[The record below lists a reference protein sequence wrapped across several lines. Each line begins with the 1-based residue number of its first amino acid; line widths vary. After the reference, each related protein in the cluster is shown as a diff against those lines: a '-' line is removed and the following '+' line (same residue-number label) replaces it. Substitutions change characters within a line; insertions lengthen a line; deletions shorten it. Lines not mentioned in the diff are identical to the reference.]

1 MNRLHLI
8 LFLAVPLVFSSCAN
22 EVIEEND
29 QQSTES
35 IASDMALDHFNI
47 WVTHPQAAKKRL
59 TDIGFIGIPDSL
71 SKIHEGQGTTGRYFN
86 FLNGYLELIFVY
98 DQQELEENIVA
109 NPDLDFI
116 ERANF
121 KQNGASPFGFAL
133 KVNGYDID
141 KIPFEKVQYHQD
153 WMEDSSSIYAAKN
166 SKTHVKEPSVFV
178 VYPTIE
184 ADHFETLEDLKNIPE
199 EYAMWREFFKHPN
212 GAEKVTKIVITS
224 PEVDLTTTTMRTL
237 NGFDD
242 VTIKGGSEHL
252 MELYFDEHRQG
263 KSFDLRPELP
273 LKIHL

>member
-1 MNRLHLI
+1 MNRLNLT
-8 LFLAVPLVFSSCAN
+8 LFLAVPLFFSSCTN
-22 EVIEEND
+22 EVIKEND
-29 QQSTES
+29 QQLTEAV
-35 IASDMALDHFNI
+35 ASDIAIDHLNI
-47 WVTHPQAAKKRL
+47 WVTHPEVAKKRL

-71 SKIHEGQGTTGRYFN
+71 SKIHEGQGTSGRYFN

-98 DQQELEENIVA
+98 DQQELEQNVVA
-109 NPDLDFI
+109 NPDLDFT

-121 KQNGASPFGFAL
+121 NQNGASPFGIAL
-133 KVNGYDID
+133 KVKDYDID
-141 KIPFEKVQYHQD
+141 KIPFEKVRYHQD

-178 VYPTIE
+178 VYPVIE
-184 ADHFETLEDLKNIPE
+184 ADHFETLADLKNIPE

-224 PEVDLTTTTMRTL
+224 PKVDLTTTTMRTL

-242 VTIKGGSEHL
+242 VTIKGGAEHL